1 MWLNDRLLSTTWDV
15 DELMEKEKDIE
26 ARDLLKW
33 GYRSDRRDL

>member
-15 DELMEKEKDIE
+15 DELEKKKDIE
-26 ARDLLKW
+26 VRDLLKW